1 MVIRDVGIFRN
12 MFSAL
17 YHRDFRN
24 FWFGQVVSTTGGMI
38 QVTVLSWYVYKISGS
53 PFLLGL
59 MGVFEFGPVLT
70 LILFVGVLIERFPKR
85 NILFFTQVLLL
96 VQSLLL
102 AFLVWTG
109 STNYWYFAMLALV
122 GGIAISIDQPTRQ
135 SYFVEL
141 VGKKDLPNAIS
152 LNSTTFNLA
161 RIIGPIIA
169 GILMRYVSFTMCFL
183 LNGLSFIPV
192 LYGIYLIKIKKTP
205 DPASF
210 ERQIFNGIKKGIRY
224 AVKNQNI
231 FPVFLIMLVVCTFA
245 MNMGVMLPVL
255 AKDVLSGNES
265 TYSILMSIY
274 GMGSLC
280 GALFMGSRGQN
291 IPNKNFLVLAAL
303 FITIL
308 HVTVFFACCSFVV
321 VAILLA
327 CIGFLIFC
335 FLNRANTRIQLNISD
350 DYRSRIMSIYI
361 LITTGTAPLGNT
373 FSGFIMKQFGG
384 EYAFLINGL
393 VTLVLVS
400 VLYFIYHNYLKKARV
415 VPISEKDRQDI
426 ANVNG

>member
-1 MVIRDVGIFRN
+1 MGVFRN
-12 MFSAL
+12 MFSSL
-17 YHRDFRN
+17 YHRDYRN
-24 FWFGQVVSTTGGMI
+24 FWFGQVVSTTGSMV
-38 QVTVLSWYVYKISGS
+38 QVTVLSWYVYQISGS

-85 NILFFTQVLLL
+85 NILLFTQGLLL

-109 STNYWYFAMLALV
+109 STNYWFFAMLALI
-122 GGIAISIDQPTRQ
+122 GGIAMSIDQPTRQ

-141 VGKKDLPNAIS
+141 VGEKDLPNAIS

-169 GILMRYVSFTMCFL
+169 GILMKYVGVAECFL

-192 LYGIYLIKIKKTP
+192 LYGISLIKIKKMP

-210 ERQIFNGIKKGIRY
+210 ERQILNGIKKGFQY
-224 AVKNQNI
+224 AVRNRNI
-231 FPVFLIMLVVCTFA
+231 FPTFLIMLAVCTFS
-245 MNMGVMLPVL
+245 MNIGVTLPVL
-255 AKDVLSGNES
+255 AKDVLQGNES
-265 TYSILMSIY
+265 TYSILMSVFGI
-274 GMGSLC
+274 GSLS
-280 GALFMGSRGQN
+280 GALFMGSKGQN
-291 IPNKNFLVLAAL
+291 IPSKNFLVMVAL
-303 FITIL
+303 FMTIL
-308 HVTVFFACCSFVV
+308 HVMAFFACRSFIV

-327 CIGFLIFC
+327 CIGFLTFC
-335 FLNRANTRIQLNISD
+335 FLNRANTRIQLNTSD
-350 DYRSRIMSIYI
+350 DYRSRVMSMYI

-384 EYAFLINGL
+384 EYALLFNGL
-393 VTLVLVS
+393 ITLVLVS
-400 VLYFIYHNYLKKARV
+400 ALYFIYHNYLEKAKV
-415 VPISEKDRQDI
+415 VPVSEKDRQDI

>member
-1 MVIRDVGIFRN
+1 MGVFRN

-24 FWFGQVVSTTGGMI
+24 FWFGQVVSTIGSMV
-38 QVTVLSWYVYKISGS
+38 QVTVLSWYIYQISGS

-59 MGVFEFGPVLT
+59 MGVFEFGPVLV

-85 NILFFTQVLLL
+85 NILIFTQALLL

-102 AFLVWTG
+102 ALLVWTG
-109 STNYWYFAMLALV
+109 STNYWLFAMLALI
-122 GGIAISIDQPTRQ
+122 GGISMSIDQPTRQ

-141 VGKKDLPNAIS
+141 VGEKDLPNAIS

-169 GILMRYVSFTMCFL
+169 GIVMKYVGTAVCFL

-192 LYGIYLIKIKKTP
+192 LYGISLIKIKNKPNP
-205 DPASF
+205 DTF
-210 ERQIFNGIKKGIRY
+210 ERHIFNGIKKGFQY
-224 AVKNQNI
+224 AVKNRNI
-231 FPVFLIMLVVCTFA
+231 FPTFLIMLMVCTFS
-245 MNMGVMLPVL
+245 MNYGVILPVL
-255 AKDVLSGNES
+255 AKDVLSGDES
-265 TYSILMSIY
+265 TYSFLMSIF

-280 GALFMGSRGQN
+280 GALFMGSRGQH
-291 IPNKNFLVLAAL
+291 IPSKNFLVMVALCVAAL
-303 FITIL
+303 QITA
-308 HVTVFFACCSFVV
+308 FFGCRSLVV
-321 VAILLA
+321 VSILLA

-335 FLNRANTRIQLNISD
+335 FLNRANTRIQLNTSD

-373 FSGFIMKQFGG
+373 FSGFIMKQFSGAH
-384 EYAFLINGL
+384 AFLINGSI
-393 VTLVLVS
+393 TLVMVGI
-400 VLYFIYHNYLKKARV
+400 LYLLYHNYLVKARV
-415 VPISEKDRQDI
+415 VPVSEKDRQDVATI
-426 ANVNG
+426 LNRE

>member
-1 MVIRDVGIFRN
+1 MGIFHN

-17 YHRDFRN
+17 YHRDFRS
-24 FWFGQVVSTTGGMI
+24 FWFGQVVSTIGSMV
-38 QVTVLSWYVYKISGS
+38 QVTVLSWYVYQISGS

-59 MGVFEFGPVLT
+59 MGVFEFGPVLVF
-70 LILFVGVLIERFPKR
+70 ILFVGVLIERFPKR
-85 NILFFTQVLLL
+85 NILLFTQSLLL

-109 STNYWYFAMLALV
+109 STNYWLFAMLALV
-122 GGIAISIDQPTRQ
+122 GGIAMSIDQPTRQ

-141 VGKKDLPNAIS
+141 VGERDLPNAIS

-169 GILMRYVSFTMCFL
+169 AIMMRYIGIAECFL

-192 LYGIYLIKIKKTP
+192 LYGIYLIKIKERP
-205 DPASF
+205 NPANF
-210 ERQIFNGIKKGIRY
+210 ERQILNGIKKGVLY
-224 AVKNQNI
+224 AFKNQNI
-231 FPVFLIMLVVCTFA
+231 FPTFLIMLVVCTFS
-245 MNMGVMLPVL
+245 MNIGVTLPVM
-255 AKDVLSGNES
+255 AKDVLMGDES
-265 TYSILMSIY
+265 SYSALMSAFGI
-274 GMGSLC
+274 GSLC

-291 IPNKNFLVLAAL
+291 IPNKNFLVLVAL
-303 FITIL
+303 FMATL
-308 HVTVFFACCSFVV
+308 HLSVFFGCRSFIV

-335 FLNRANTRIQLNISD
+335 FLNRANTRIQLNTSD
-350 DYRSRIMSIYI
+350 AYRSRIMSMYI
-361 LITTGTAPLGNT
+361 LITTGTAPLGHT

-384 EYAFLINGL
+384 EYAYLVNGL
-393 VTLVLVS
+393 ITLVLVS
-400 VLYFIYHNYLKKARV
+400 ILYFVYHNYLKKARV
-415 VPISEKDRQDI
+415 VPTSEKDRQDI